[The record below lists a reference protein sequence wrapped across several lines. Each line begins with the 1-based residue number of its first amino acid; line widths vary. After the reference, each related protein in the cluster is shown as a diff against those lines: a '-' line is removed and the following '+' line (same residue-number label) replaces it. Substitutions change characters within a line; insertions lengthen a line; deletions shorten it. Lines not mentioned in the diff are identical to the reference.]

1 MFSSNSRYANAA
13 TYTATTGEGRRI
25 TAVRFPPPSQGRL
38 LGFHQRLDG
47 QRLDLIASF
56 YLRDATAF
64 WRICDANNAV
74 VPDAL
79 AAHEEIGIPEK
90 GR

>member
-1 MFSSNSRYANAA
+1 MFSSNSRYANAP
-13 TYTATTGEGRRI
+13 TYTVTLRDGRRV
-25 TAVRFPPPSQGRL
+25 TAVIFPSPSKARL
-38 LGFHQRLDG
+38 LGYHQRLDG
-47 QRLDLIASF
+47 QRLDLIASH
-56 YLRDATAF
+56 YLADATAF

-79 AAHEEIGIPEK
+79 AAHEEVGIPEK